1 MSHNAATLHRASER
15 KQHHIGRIVLSAYA
29 ISATKTKTM
38 SDEEEHFL
46 SPYLSKR
53 LPELGLDYETYGP
66 YCLGAVGTESSN
78 GDGDDEDYEELDGI
92 IELLQSSSETHSDDE
107 AAWTEL
113 RVEIIRLT
121 TESRNAANAK
131 KSEEARK
138 VREAEEEKIRK
149 AKAEAEA
156 YEKILE
162 EKKLHKDSE
171 EDEEKKKAREALL
184 NRFAYEKEDD
194 AAGGDGGSSGK
205 KDGEEGP
212 VTNKDVAAQA
222 QRDHVKKVR
231 EESSKSRESKAEAR
245 MKNKEAMKAKADKK
259 EERRKRAQKGERK
272 R

>member
-1 MSHNAATLHRASER
+1 
-15 KQHHIGRIVLSAYA
+15 
-29 ISATKTKTM
+29 M

-66 YCLGAVGTESSN
+66 YCLGAVGNESSN
-78 GDGDDEDYEELDGI
+78 GDDDDYEELDGI

-107 AAWTEL
+107 DAWKEL
-113 RVEIIRLT
+113 REEIIRLAN
-121 TESRNAANAK
+121 ESRNAANAK

-138 VREAEEEKIRK
+138 VREAEEEKIRQ

-162 EKKLHKDSE
+162 EKKAHKDSE

-194 AAGGDGGSSGK
+194 AGDDGGGGGK
-205 KDGEEGP
+205 KDGDEGP
-212 VTNKDVAAQA
+212 VSNKDVAAQA
-222 QRDHVKKVR
+222 QREHVKKVR
-231 EESSKSRESKAEAR
+231 EER
-245 MKNKEAMKAKADKK
+245 
-259 EERRKRAQKGERK
+259 
-272 R
+272 